1 MNTIT
6 ENPTLNELSIMVDL
20 LNSTNSKNE
29 KMSILAN
36 HPDMQNILL
45 YTYDPYRMF
54 GVTSKSLKKHE
65 HSINFF
71 AENLFDILDL
81 LANRELT
88 GYDAIAAINWY
99 IEANSDYKNL
109 IYNIIDKNL
118 KTRTD
123 VKLINKVYPGLIPT
137 FDVALAHKYE
147 DHSHK
152 INWDLEDWYWSR
164 KLDGVRVIARKEN
177 GNVTFYSRKGKEFS
191 TLGLLKSELEHI
203 PEDNFIL
210 DGEMCVIDDNGN
222 EDYKSIVSQI
232 KRKNYTI
239 DNLEYVVFD
248 CLTLEEFDTRSSDE
262 TLMNRLNNIED
273 MFDQLPSIYM
283 VSMSLIED
291 ESQVYK
297 LLDEATAQ
305 GWEGIMMRKDCAYE
319 GKRTRNL
326 LKVKKMMDAEYKV
339 IGIETGPFRIIN
351 KHTGLEDTIETL
363 TNVLIEHKGNVVS
376 VGSGF
381 TLAER
386 NKYYSNPSLIRGA
399 EITVQY
405 FEESVNNKG
414 EFSLRFPVV
423 KFVFELNER
432 DV

>member
-1 MNTIT
+1 MAKTKKINSNTASFKMIGCRLCGGNV
-6 ENPTLNELSIMVDL
+6 EVDMAAVSVKC
-20 LNSTNSKNE
+20 STCVTKTVGF
-29 KMSILAN
+29 
-36 HPDMQNILL
+36 PDE
-45 YTYDPYRMF
+45 
-54 GVTSKSLKKHE
+54 SKSEYKPTGRPAGWHWM
-65 HSINFF
+65 
-71 AENLFDILDL
+71 AEFVDID
-81 LANRELT
+81 
-88 GYDAIAAINWY
+88 
-99 IEANSDYKNL
+99 
-109 IYNIIDKNL
+109 
-118 KTRTD
+118 
-123 VKLINKVYPGLIPT
+123 
-137 FDVALAHKYE
+137 
-147 DHSHK
+147 
-152 INWDLEDWYWSR
+152 
-164 KLDGVRVIARKEN
+164 
-177 GNVTFYSRKGKEFS
+177 GNVFHKGKEFS